1 MQHALWFRSRCA
13 KQFTR
18 AALGGRAFNS
28 RIHLFN
34 VAGFT
39 RGVCER
45 QVRRTSE
52 ALNSGTGD
60 CVESDRFISILPDAQ
75 FLPFS
80 STLIFALFNVRR
92 FTFYLSLSLFFFV
105 FNYAAATIL
114 RKSSLVQTLLRYRYS
129 NCISAGYRYAER
141 GMG

>member
-1 MQHALWFRSRCA
+1 MQPGLWFRSRCA

-80 STLIFALFNVRR
+80 STLIFALFNMRR
-92 FTFYLSLSLFFFV
+92 FTFCLSLSLSLFFV
-105 FNYAAATIL
+105 KL
-114 RKSSLVQTLLRYRYS
+114 RRGDSRKSSLVQTLLRYRYS